1 MRYRVNNHDDHKCSI
16 CRNDMIEVETI
27 LTTFPFAVA
36 GDNRERILRSA
47 DPLADE
53 QSGHPS
59 GR

>member
-1 MRYRVNNHDDHKCSI
+1 MAQAES
-16 CRNDMIEVETI
+16 I
-27 LTTFPFAVA
+27 LTTFPFTVA
-36 GDNRERILRSA
+36 GDNREWILRSA